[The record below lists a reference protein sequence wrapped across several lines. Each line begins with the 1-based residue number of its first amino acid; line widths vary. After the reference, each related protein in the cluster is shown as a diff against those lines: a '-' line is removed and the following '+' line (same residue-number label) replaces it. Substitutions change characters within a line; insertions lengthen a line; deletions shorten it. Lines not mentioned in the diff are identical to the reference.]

1 MSDDR
6 HDLLLEAVEALTKP
20 RRVTTWQPSH
30 EHAWGPCA
38 GYHDERKQVR
48 CTLLDC
54 DLEICGDCGAMRVAG
69 TEDVPAS
76 TYDNM
81 VTELHPP
88 LLTMLIEGNGSSSGG
103 KSSDPGIPIDADA
116 LELWG
121 QVRDLIRL
129 WCKKLHV
136 PFDDEL
142 LGSTVR
148 WYKAHVNAVRSGR
161 VSEVIDHDVTRMVQG
176 WVRMIETKFDP
187 PDIREWTGPCPAYV
201 PIRDEL
207 DNITGYRRCGA
218 RRVVVGGTERF
229 AISMN
234 FTQESATCCVC
245 GMAWI
250 SATWRKDLLY
260 ESEEYELELADR
272 EAGRQAEM
280 ARLANPEK
288 SSEIAV

>member
-30 EHAWGPCA
+30 EHDWKPCT

-48 CTLLDC
+48 CTLLEC
-54 DLEICGDCGAMRVAG
+54 DLEICTDCGSLRVIG
-69 TEDVPAS
+69 TEDEAAS

-136 PFDDEL
+136 PFDDDL
-142 LGSTVR
+142 LSSTVQ
-148 WYKAHVNAVRSGR
+148 WYRAHANAVRSGR
-161 VSEVIDHDVTRMVQG
+161 VSEVVDHDVTRMVQG
-176 WVRMIETKFDP
+176 WVRMIEAKFDP
-187 PDIREWTGPCPAYV
+187 PEIREWTGPCPEWRLLV
-201 PIRDEL
+201 DESG
-207 DNITGYRRCGA
+207 NESHTRCGA
-218 RRVVVGGTERF
+218 RRVTVNGSERF
-229 AISMN
+229 AISMDITHGAAN
-234 FTQESATCCVC
+234 CCVC
-245 GMAWI
+245 GKVWNSRTWI
-250 SATWRKDLLY
+250 ADLRYESNLY
-260 ESEEYELELADR
+260 EVERAEQEDER
-272 EAGRQAEM
+272 TAEM
-280 ARLANPEK
+280 VRLANAEK
-288 SSEIAV
+288 NSQIAM